1 MPVTPASSAI
11 QSYFSAKRKE
21 LMALAEL
28 PVCEHPGLIGGHR
41 EQIYRAYLAD
51 LLPRRYSVGRG
62 MVYGMY
68 HRSREAD
75 IVLWDSFTYPSL
87 PLFDHSFYFAES
99 VKAVIEC
106 KSNWKTDAFVDVLEK
121 CKAVRDIV
129 LSKEPSLA
137 DDVAMLQLDVA
148 AMKQGVS
155 HEGMLIPN
163 HHIGTTAMFL
173 RGGKSVSP
181 KEFIEKCPLEIDD
194 AWPDVMLF
202 LEAGLLV
209 TKNYPDKESNA
220 GRVTFFRYDENAL
233 LAFST
238 ALLKLIED
246 RVVHSESRFYL
257 ERYAF
262 QILTQEPVFSHE
274 FRLTRLSPGRVPLWG

>member
-1 MPVTPASSAI
+1 MTPASNAI
-11 QSYFSAKRKE
+11 RSYFSAKRKE

-28 PVCEHPGLIGGHR
+28 SVCEHPGLIGSHR
-41 EQIYRAYLAD
+41 EQIYRTYLAD

-62 MVYGMY
+62 MVYGLF

-87 PLFDHSFYFAES
+87 PLLDHSFYFAES

-106 KSNWKTDAFVDVLEK
+106 KSNWNKDGFIDVLEK
-121 CKAVRDIV
+121 CNAVRDIV
-129 LSKEPSLA
+129 LSKDPSLA
-137 DDVAMLQLDVA
+137 DDIAMLQLEVA
-148 AMKQGVS
+148 AMKHGFS
-155 HEGMLIPN
+155 HDGMLISN

-173 RGGKSVSP
+173 RGGKSLTP
-181 KEFIEKCPLEIDD
+181 KKLIELCPLEIDS
-194 AWPDVMLF
+194 AWPDVLLF

-209 TKNYPDKESNA
+209 IKNYIADEGI
-220 GRVTFFRYDENAL
+220 GRLTFFKYNENAL
-233 LAFST
+233 LAFSA

-257 ERYAF
+257 EGYAF
-262 QILTQEPVFSHE
+262 QILTEQPVFSHE
-274 FRLTRLSPGRVPLWG
+274 FRVIRIIPGRVPL